1 MSKTHEFIAVLALSL
16 IGLVGCD
23 YEPRAAWDANPP
35 PVAEMKKA
43 VRDLWVGHIF
53 WIRHVVSN
61 SAANNQ
67 EKRDSVEKE
76 VWENAKQIASTITP
90 FYGEAVSQE
99 FLNLLN
105 INYGAIKAYS
115 EATVTRDKRRQ
126 HAALARLGSN
136 ADDIADFLSHLNPY
150 LQKDIIRGLI
160 EAHSAHHIL
169 QINQYKEK
177 EYAPPMANWPMMRQH
192 AYVIADTLTTA
203 LVKQFP
209 SKFS

>member
-16 IGLVGCD
+16 IGLGGFG
-23 YEPRAAWDANPP
+23 YEPLADWDVNPT
-35 PVAEMKKA
+35 PVAEMRKA

-53 WIRHVVSN
+53 WIQHAVSN
-61 SAANNQ
+61 NAANNQ

-76 VWENAKQIASTITP
+76 VGAYEKQIASTITP

-105 INYGAIKAYS
+105 INYGAIQAYS
-115 EATVTRDKRRQ
+115 EATVARDKRRQ
-126 HAALARLGSN
+126 HASLARLGSN
-136 ADDIADFLSHLNPY
+136 ADDIDDFLSHLNPY
-150 LQKDIIRGLI
+150 LQKDIIRGLSKV
-160 EAHSAHHIL
+160 HSAHHIF

-177 EYAPPMANWPMMRQH
+177 ELAPPRANWPMMRQH

-203 LVKQFP
+203 LVTKFP